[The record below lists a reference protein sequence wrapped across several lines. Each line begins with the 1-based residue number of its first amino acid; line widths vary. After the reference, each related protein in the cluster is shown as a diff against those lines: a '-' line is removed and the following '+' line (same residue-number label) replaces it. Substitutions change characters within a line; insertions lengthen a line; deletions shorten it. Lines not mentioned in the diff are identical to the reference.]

1 MACGKRVTLHKI
13 PSHKKYAVDESLY
26 YIYFLEIWDLLLDDQ
41 DLPAWLREELN
52 KPVSSFS

>member
-1 MACGKRVTLHKI
+1 M
-13 PSHKKYAVDESLY
+13 PSHKKYAVDENLY

-52 KPVSSFS
+52 KPVSNFS